1 VLKLAVSASEIQQDL
16 VCLACY
22 NDKVARSCRGITM
35 RWSVIGIMAL
45 LVAPLGMLPSAALQ
59 DKRGD
64 GRSGQLAALAS
75 NVVHH
80 SARVREGDLVQ
91 IQGSPK
97 DLPLLEELA
106 VQARKVG
113 AHPLITLTSDR
124 LARRLYDEVPAKF
137 DSSSGRF
144 DLAMARLV
152 DVSLSVESLED
163 DALAGVPADRLVAV
177 HKAAEAAADTLL
189 KRNVRTVAIGNRL
202 YPSAGRA
209 RQYGISE
216 AELEKLFYDGLA
228 ADGKTLQA
236 SGAKVAK
243 ALQAGQRLHITG
255 PGGTDMTFDIRK
267 RQVLISDG
275 VLTPER
281 EKQGGAACLT
291 WLPAG
296 EVFLAPVPGSAEGTF
311 TAPHVLWQGKPIR
324 NLRLTF
330 AKGRLTALK
339 AESGAEGLEKVYAGH
354 GKGKDLFGAIDLGI
368 NPNVAVPAGSQA
380 LTYIASGLVTLTLG
394 GNTWAGGDNTIN
406 FAVDCHLPGC
416 TATVDGKV
424 ILEKG
429 KWKIP

>member
-1 VLKLAVSASEIQQDL
+1 
-16 VCLACY
+16 
-22 NDKVARSCRGITM
+22 M
-35 RWSVIGIMAL
+35 RWSRVGILAL
-45 LVAPLGMLPSAALQ
+45 LVAPLGILPSSAQKDERAE
-59 DKRGD
+59 D
-64 GRSGQLAALAS
+64 RSHRLAALAG
-75 NVVHH
+75 NVVQH
-80 SARVREGDLVQ
+80 SARVRAGDLVQ

-106 VQARKVG
+106 VQVRKVG

-124 LARRLYDEVPAKF
+124 LARRLYDEVPGKF
-137 DSSSGRF
+137 DSSSGKF
-144 DLAMARLV
+144 DLALARIV
-152 DVSLSVESLED
+152 DVSISLESLED
-163 DALAGVPADRLVAV
+163 DALAGVPAERLVAV
-177 HKAAEAAADTLL
+177 HKAAEGVADTLM
-189 KRNVRTVAIGNRL
+189 KRNVRTVSIGNRL
-202 YPSAGRA
+202 YPSTGRA

-216 AELEKLFYDGLA
+216 ADLEKLFYDGLA

-236 SGAKVAK
+236 TGAKVAQ

-255 PGGTDMTFDIRK
+255 PGTDITFDIRK
-267 RQVLISDG
+267 RQVLVSEG
-275 VLTPER
+275 MLTPER

-296 EVFLAPVPGSAEGTF
+296 EVFLAPVPGSARGTF

-330 AKGRLTALK
+330 DAGRLTALK

-368 NPNVAVPAGSQA
+368 NPNVEVPAGSKA
-380 LTYIASGLVTLTLG
+380 LTYIASGMVTLTLG

-416 TATVDGKV
+416 TVRVDDKV

-429 KWKIP
+429 KWKTP